1 MLEKIV
7 LGLYCVPMSKLI
19 ITGKDKKKLLG
30 IISKIHPSSCEV
42 LLHKLEAAT
51 IVDPKDI
58 PCDVITMN
66 SQIKYLVRERKS
78 EESAKLVYHFDVDK
92 EDGNVSVLS
101 SFGTLL
107 LGMKVGQEAFFSE
120 PDEDSFTIKILE
132 ILFQPEAN
140 GDWYL

>member
-1 MLEKIV
+1 MN
-7 LGLYCVPMSKLI
+7 KLI
-19 ITGKDKKKLLG
+19 ITDKDKKKLLG
-30 IISKIHPSSCEV
+30 IISKIHPSSCEA
-42 LLHKLEAAT
+42 LLKKLELAT
-51 IVDPKDI
+51 IVAPRDI

-66 SQIKYLVRERKS
+66 SQIKYLVQERKS
-78 EESAKLVYHFDVDK
+78 EENAKLVYHFDADK

-107 LGMKVGQEAFFSE
+107 LGMRVGQETCFSE